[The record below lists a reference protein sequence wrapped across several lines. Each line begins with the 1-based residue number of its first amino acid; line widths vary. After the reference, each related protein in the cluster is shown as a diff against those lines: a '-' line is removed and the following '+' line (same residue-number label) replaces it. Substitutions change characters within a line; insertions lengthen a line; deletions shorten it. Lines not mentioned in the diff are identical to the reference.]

1 MFLGIQQP
9 ALYHFE
15 KRPVTSIAHP
25 LFAATRWQQAYYNLA
40 DKLVEKIDPPS
51 ARTWYADGGDAY
63 EALETAK
70 RLQQE
75 TSRVQAR
82 REVRAIK
89 AQADMDRFESKL
101 AAQPN
106 RKDEDPDF
114 RDKWEKSSQAQAFH
128 DRKATESK
136 ALLETRKRRVSEIG
150 STIGLK
156 LSERD
161 TQQAEIER
169 MLANQLAI
177 RERNAMHETYNS
189 QAAGRERNFQAGLT
203 REEIATKQYLEEYV
217 RNLYRQWHEAKQT
230 LNREYGEAMADLKHN
245 HMLTLLSLEREHKF
259 HLIPIEE
266 EMHAEEARKTK
277 AEFEAELEKKRQEL
291 RAQKEKADQRIAALN
306 RKEEAATTPPSGSEP
321 PRTRR

>member
-82 REVRAIK
+82 REARAIR

-114 RDKWEKSSQAQAFH
+114 RDSGKNRVKHRHFMIGRQQSPKPFWKQENDGFRKS
-128 DRKATESK
+128 
-136 ALLETRKRRVSEIG
+136 V
-150 STIGLK
+150 
-156 LSERD
+156 
-161 TQQAEIER
+161 
-169 MLANQLAI
+169 
-177 RERNAMHETYNS
+177 
-189 QAAGRERNFQAGLT
+189 
-203 REEIATKQYLEEYV
+203 
-217 RNLYRQWHEAKQT
+217 
-230 LNREYGEAMADLKHN
+230 
-245 HMLTLLSLEREHKF
+245 
-259 HLIPIEE
+259 
-266 EMHAEEARKTK
+266 
-277 AEFEAELEKKRQEL
+277 
-291 RAQKEKADQRIAALN
+291 QRL
-306 RKEEAATTPPSGSEP
+306 G
-321 PRTRR
+321 